1 MATYEELLD
10 EAHNHNIE
18 VYEMPMLP
26 RNRGLY
32 SDGIVWVNKFTPYT
46 VGKACILAE
55 ELGHYHT
62 STGDILDQSDLRHRK
77 QELRARQWAYG
88 RLIPLSDIVQAYKA
102 KAQGRH
108 EIAEYLGVTEEFL
121 QHSIDRYTEKHGLLL
136 MVDDSHAIC
145 FDPLGVIELF

>member
-77 QELRARQWAYG
+77 QELRARQWLMADLSPY
-88 RLIPLSDIVQAYKA
+88 LILYRPTKLKPKA
-102 KAQGRH
+102 ATK
-108 EIAEYLGVTEEFL
+108 
-121 QHSIDRYTEKHGLLL
+121 
-136 MVDDSHAIC
+136 
-145 FDPLGVIELF
+145 